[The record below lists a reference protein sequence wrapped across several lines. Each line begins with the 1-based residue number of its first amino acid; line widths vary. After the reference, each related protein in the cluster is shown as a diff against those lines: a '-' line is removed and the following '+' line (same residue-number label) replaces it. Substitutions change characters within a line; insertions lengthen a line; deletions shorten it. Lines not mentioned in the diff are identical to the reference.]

1 MQLHEHYQHAIKQN
15 NVLLEFARHARQS
28 NLILCYIKKDN
39 HDNETNNA
47 LAVALLH
54 ASCPSIMQEI
64 PLGRVVFE
72 VEQAQCKS
80 AVLRADIATLRAQL
94 TYPIEE

>member
-1 MQLHEHYQHAIKQN
+1 MQLHEHYQHAIKEN

-28 NLILCYIKKDN
+28 NIVLCYVKKDD
-39 HDNETNNA
+39 HDSEANNA
-47 LAVALLH
+47 LALALLH
-54 ASCPSIMQEI
+54 ANCPIVMQEI
-64 PLGRVVFE
+64 PLVRVAFE

-80 AVLRADIATLRAQL
+80 AILRADVHTLREQL

>member
-47 LAVALLH
+47 LAMALLH
-54 ASCPSIMQEI
+54 ANCPNIMQEI
-64 PLGRVVFE
+64 PQGRVVFE
-72 VEQAQCKS
+72 VEQAQRNS
-80 AVLRADIATLRAQL
+80 ATLRSDVETLRGLL
-94 TYPIEE
+94 TYPIED

>member
-28 NLILCYIKKDN
+28 NIVLCYVKKDN

-47 LAVALLH
+47 LALALLH
-54 ASCPSIMQEI
+54 ANCPSVMQEI
-64 PLGRVVFE
+64 PLNRVAFE
-72 VEQAQCKS
+72 VDQAQRNS
-80 AVLRADIATLRAQL
+80 ATLQADIHTLRELL
-94 TYPIEE
+94 TYPIED